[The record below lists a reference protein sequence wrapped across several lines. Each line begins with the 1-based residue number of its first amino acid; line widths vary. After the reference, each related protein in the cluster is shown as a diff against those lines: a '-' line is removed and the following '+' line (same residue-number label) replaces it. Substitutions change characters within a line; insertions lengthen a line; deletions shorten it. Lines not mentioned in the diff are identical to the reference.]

1 MSAMGPFG
9 WILMES
15 TLQELVVRTTTYIY
29 GAVVVT
35 KVFQKCNLGF
45 TKLHELTPRL
55 CTVAWCHEK
64 TIM

>member
-15 TLQELVVRTTTYIY
+15 TLQELVVHMTTYIY

-35 KVFQKCNLGF
+35 KVF
-45 TKLHELTPRL
+45 
-55 CTVAWCHEK
+55 
-64 TIM
+64 